1 MGTES
6 VNLGCVSRDPLADR
20 TADDSTGTVLQMSAS
35 TLRRWPLVITFE
47 GPDGSGKSTLAD
59 GLRRWLLEEG
69 IDVRTA
75 RSRPR
80 TTERLRTTA
89 YDHQNPHDQPVRGSL
104 ESIGRVV
111 AKYCFYLTRWSQEAK
126 PTRQPTVLIR
136 ERGWLDYLVDG
147 KRYGLSPI
155 TAPLVSVLGRFFP
168 RSDYSV
174 VLVGEPSVIHE
185 RKPDL
190 PVAEIQRL
198 MTEWKTAAFKT
209 AREVL
214 IIDTSTN
221 SPEESLAVLLAA
233 VVPATIEPR
242 R

>member
-1 MGTES
+1 MATES
-6 VNLGCVSRDPLADR
+6 VYLAQGKKKSPDGHA
-20 TADDSTGTVLQMSAS
+20 ADAPTTVG
-35 TLRRWPLVITFE
+35 LRSSSSILRQWPLVITFE

-59 GLRRWLLEEG
+59 GLSRWMVDAGVE
-69 IDVRTA
+69 VRTA

-80 TTERLRTTA
+80 TTEHLRTTT
-89 YDHQNPHDQPVRGSL
+89 YDHQNPHDQPPRGAV

-111 AKYCFYLTRWSQEAK
+111 AKYCFYLLRWSREARRT
-126 PTRQPTVLIR
+126 TRPTVLIR
-136 ERGWLDYLVDG
+136 ERGWLDYRVDG

-174 VLVGEPSVIHE
+174 VLVGEPSAIHD

-209 AREVL
+209 ARQVL

-221 SPEESLAVLLAA
+221 SPEEALVLLLSAIL
-233 VVPATIEPR
+233 PTNIESRP
-242 R
+242 